1 MNVSGINTISTIYGY
16 DAAKNKKSDDKGV
29 KLLLQTSKDNKN
41 ETYIEDTKDTANQEI
56 YTNVTYNNQAKEL
69 FTADTQAM
77 YQFINNLLTTDEDNN
92 KNTDDYSKVL
102 KIARRIARGDKV
114 PAYDEKKLME
124 YSMDLYQMAK
134 SSAMLHANKKHKKY
148 KSLYK
153 DEDKKHDIEKMIR
166 AISEDDSTSKQVKI
180 SIPADTGNIGETPES
195 EICE

>member
-29 KLLLQTSKDNKN
+29 KSLLQTSKDNKN

-134 SSAMLHANKKHKKY
+134 SSAMLHTNKKQKKY

-166 AISEDDSTSKQVKI
+166 VISEDDSTSKQVKI